1 MSDTIYY
8 CKQEE
13 NDCPVKDTCERYVDA
28 EHHQCK
34 VTLYKAMCVDDNGRV
49 LFINKT
55 PLNIEDT
62 EVKSE

>member
-28 EHHQCK
+28 EQHECK
-34 VTLYKAMCVDDNGRV
+34 VTLCKAMCVDDNGRV

-62 EVKSE
+62 EVKS

>member
-1 MSDTIYY
+1 MSDMIYY
-8 CKQEE
+8 CKHEE
-13 NDCPVKDTCERYVDA
+13 NDCPVKDECERYVDA
-28 EHHQCK
+28 EQHKCK

-55 PLNIEDT
+55 PLNIEET

>member
-28 EHHQCK
+28 EQHECK

-49 LFINKT
+49 LFS
-55 PLNIEDT
+55 
-62 EVKSE
+62 VC